1 MSRIGKKPVV
11 LPSDVKFERDGRTV
25 KVSGPR
31 GELTKI
37 MPERVGIIT
46 EEGKVL
52 VKRKSDSRQ
61 DRSYHGLVRTL
72 IHNMITGVSSGYEK
86 NLEIVGVG
94 YKAEVEGKNVKLTV
108 GFSSP
113 VNYTVPEGIDVRVEK
128 QTNIILSGIDK
139 EKIGKVAADIR
150 RIKKPEPY
158 KGKGIKYINEQVR
171 RKVGKSVG
179 A

>member
-1 MSRIGKKPVV
+1 MSRIGKKPIGLPLNVKCECNGRVV
-11 LPSDVKFERDGRTV
+11 KII
-25 KVSGPR
+25 GPR
-31 GELTKI
+31 GELTAI
-37 MPERVGIIT
+37 IPERIEIIT
-46 EEGKVL
+46 GDGNVL
-52 VKRKSDSRQ
+52 VKRQSDNRQ

-72 IHNMITGVSSGYEK
+72 IQNMVTGVSSGYEK
-86 NLEIVGVG
+86 SLEIVGVG

-113 VNYTVPEGIDVRVEK
+113 VTYSVPEGIDVRIEK

-158 KGKGIKYINEQVR
+158 KGKGIKYISEKVR